1 MNIYLQGLTMGL
13 AYVAPIG
20 LQNLFVINTALT
32 QGKKKAYLTALIVI
46 FFDISLALACFLGVG
61 ALMEAVPLLQKV
73 ILSIGALIVIWIGLG
88 LIRSKGEMD
97 TSTDVSIPLSKVA
110 TSAFVVT
117 WMNPQALID
126 GSMLLGAVKASLPVG
141 MDIYFILGFMSASF
155 LWFTGIT
162 TLISLFSASFNDKI
176 LTWINRVCGAVII
189 FYGIKLLISF
199 IKMVAPSLGL

>member
-1 MNIYLQGLTMGL
+1 MNIYLQGLMMGL

-32 QGKKKAYLTALIVI
+32 QGKKKAYFTALIVI

-61 ALMEAVPLLQKV
+61 ALMEAIPLLQKI
-73 ILSIGALIVIWIGLG
+73 ILSLGSLIVIWIGIG

-97 TSTDVSIPLSKVA
+97 TSTNVDIPLSKVA

-126 GSMLLGAVKASLPVG
+126 GSMMLGAIKATLPTG
-141 MDIYFILGFMSASF
+141 TDINFILGFMSASF
-155 LWFTGIT
+155 LWFMGIVSV
-162 TLISLFSASFNDKI
+162 ISLFSTSFNDKV
-176 LTWINRVCGAVII
+176 LTWINRICGGVII
-189 FYGIKLLISF
+189 FYGIKLFISF
-199 IKMVAPSLGL
+199 LKMVAPGLL